1 VLQEQPPGVRLATS
15 YCLCDLKRSKSNR
28 SASMVT
34 LYKLENL
41 QMGVFSEVRQKI
53 CQGPELSVLTSV
65 TNNHPSCAAPQGCES
80 RCPRAPVKGGPLFY
94 SDRDRNARWPIPSSL
109 SDIPR
114 APSQFVDL
122 FQASHTALTHQPAIQ
137 PRNIGRRVGYGSN
150 RVCPRGC
157 AWRIAKS
164 VESRCFAQPFLG
176 QPQFP
181 KLRGLRNDAGVPSGS
196 ETAQGL
202 RA

>member
-1 VLQEQPPGVRLATS
+1 MLQEQPPGVRLATS

-65 TNNHPSCAAPQGCES
+65 ADNQSFMRRPPRLRKQVCEGPSKRWA
-80 RCPRAPVKGGPLFY
+80 LFY

-114 APSQFVDL
+114 APCLNLWTCFKRHKLSSWLMF
-122 FQASHTALTHQPAIQ
+122 ATYRAHAPT
-137 PRNIGRRVGYGSN
+137 RNSTEKHW
-150 RVCPRGC
+150 P
-157 AWRIAKS
+157 KS
-164 VESRCFAQPFLG
+164 W
-176 QPQFP
+176 
-181 KLRGLRNDAGVPSGS
+181 LRFK
-196 ETAQGL
+196 
-202 RA
+202 

>member
-114 APSQFVDL
+114 APCLNLWTCFKRHKLSSWLMF
-122 FQASHTALTHQPAIQ
+122 ATYRAHAPT
-137 PRNIGRRVGYGSN
+137 RNSTEKHW
-150 RVCPRGC
+150 P
-157 AWRIAKS
+157 KS
-164 VESRCFAQPFLG
+164 W
-176 QPQFP
+176 
-181 KLRGLRNDAGVPSGS
+181 LRFK
-196 ETAQGL
+196 
-202 RA
+202 